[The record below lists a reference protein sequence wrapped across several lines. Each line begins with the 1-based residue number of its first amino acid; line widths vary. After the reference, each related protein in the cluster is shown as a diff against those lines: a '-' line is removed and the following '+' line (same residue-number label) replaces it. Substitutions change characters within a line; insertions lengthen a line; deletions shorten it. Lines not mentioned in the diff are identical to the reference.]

1 MEAKPAL
8 YLVPTPLFDQASP
21 ERELPPATIEAVRG
35 LSRFV
40 VENEKSAYRFLS
52 KVLGPERLGRSSLSI
67 LDEHTPAAA
76 VPGLLSPLRDGF
88 SLGVLSEAGC
98 PGVADPGAAL
108 ARAAHDEGFPV
119 VPLPGPSSIIM
130 ALMASGL
137 NGQAFRFNG
146 YLPREAADRIKALRR
161 LERAAMES
169 GETQIFIE
177 TPYRNKAM
185 VADMPKALRP
195 GTRICLA
202 WDLTGPGAGVLSI
215 AVKDLAAAR
224 VLPGKVPCVFLI
236 GA

>member
-1 MEAKPAL
+1 MEKPAL

-21 ERELPPATIEAVRG
+21 ERELPPATIEAIRG
-35 LSRFV
+35 LTRFV

-52 KVLGPERLGRSSLSI
+52 KVLGSERLGRSSLSI

-76 VPGLLSPLRDGF
+76 VPGLLSPLREGLG
-88 SLGVLSEAGC
+88 LGVLSEAGC

-119 VPLPGPSSIIM
+119 LPLSGPSSIIM

-146 YLPREAADRIKALRR
+146 YLPRDPGDRVRALKR
-161 LERAAMES
+161 LERAAVES

-185 VADMPKALRP
+185 VADMAKALRP
-195 GTRICLA
+195 GTRVCLA
-202 WDLTGPGAGVLSI
+202 WDLTGPGSSVLSI
-215 AVKDLAAAR
+215 QAKGLAAAPL
-224 VLPGKVPCVFLI
+224 LPGKVPCVFLI
-236 GA
+236 GS